1 MNDLFRNGSI
11 RSITSP
17 AGDGRSSLGT
27 DRQRVATDAE
37 TAMPARSGCGL
48 LGDGARVFDNGP
60 LALVAHNHVVILILT
75 GPSVMVGA
83 GALISDA
90 FFLIQSRATVT
101 L

>member
-1 MNDLFRNGSI
+1 
-11 RSITSP
+11 
-17 AGDGRSSLGT
+17 
-27 DRQRVATDAE
+27 
-37 TAMPARSGCGL
+37 MPT
-48 LGDGARVFDNGP
+48 GACEFDNGP
-60 LALVAHNHVVILILT
+60 PALAVHNYVVIRMLT